1 MPARFDLNAGCYTN
15 DVALLGGVYHQATSR
30 KEAPTSHLERT
41 RQYLPDDWSGVGGGG
56 G

>member
-15 DVALLGGVYHQATSR
+15 DVALVLGGVYHQATNR

-41 RQYLPDDWSGVGGGG
+41 KKYQPDD
-56 G
+56 